1 MKTVKSLNIKDWSGY
16 FFTNLTNINDLD
28 PEFLLINDF
37 KGCKDGSTV
46 INNKFKLDQS
56 FQEIIYR
63 LDNWVSNGSGWIV
76 EEIISQYLN
85 LSTYLPLSGST
96 YIKFPKELNHPM
108 KGLINIQNNG
118 NKCFLWCHVR
128 HLNLDGVKL
137 ERVTKKDK
145 EIVKNLDYSNVDFPV
160 SKKDYGK
167 IETLNKINA
176 KVFSYENEVVYPVY
190 LSNQCFNDCLDLLLI

>member
-137 ERVTKKDK
+137 ERITKKDK